1 MKLPNGFGTV
11 KKLSGRRRRPYAALI
26 TVGWRYDPV
35 KDKMVQVQKV
45 LGYAETKREAYRLL
59 EEYWQN
65 PYDLNNRQT
74 FAEVFT
80 LWSEEKYPTISDSNI
95 KGYNASYRVCE
106 DLYDKPFRDIRLAD
120 LQAVVNTC
128 GKNYPT
134 LKKLKNLFNQLYKY
148 AMMHE
153 LCNKNYAEYVS
164 IEQFKDKNPDKR
176 DANPFTREEIE
187 VLWDLSDNP
196 HYQII
201 LMLIYNGCRISELL
215 DLKKENVNLEEQY
228 FEVVSSKTD
237 NGIRRVPIADKVL
250 PFYKAWYET
259 SQCEYL
265 LRNAHQRHFDYSN
278 YYECYFQP
286 LMEQLGMEHRPH
298 DTRHTCVSMLT
309 EAGVEP
315 TVIKKI
321 VGHSGAMNL
330 TERVY
335 THLRTETLLEAIN
348 KI

>member
-1 MKLPNGFGTV
+1 
-11 KKLSGRRRRPYAALI
+11 
-26 TVGWRYDPV
+26 
-35 KDKMVQVQKV
+35 
-45 LGYAETKREAYRLL
+45 
-59 EEYWQN
+59 
-65 PYDLNNRQT
+65 
-74 FAEVFT
+74 
-80 LWSEEKYPTISDSNI
+80 
-95 KGYNASYRVCE
+95 
-106 DLYDKPFRDIRLAD
+106 
-120 LQAVVNTC
+120 
-128 GKNYPT
+128 
-134 LKKLKNLFNQLYKY
+134 
-148 AMMHE
+148 MH
-153 LCNKNYAEYVS
+153 
-164 IEQFKDKNPDKR
+164 
-176 DANPFTREEIE
+176 EEIE

-228 FEVVSSKTD
+228 FEVVASKTD

-250 PFYKAWYET
+250 PFYKAWYEN

-265 LRNAHQRHFDYSN
+265 LSNTHRRHFDYSN

-286 LMEQLGMEHRPH
+286 LMEQIGMAHRPH
-298 DTRHTCVSMLT
+298 DTRHTCITLLT

-315 TVIKKI
+315 TMIKKI
-321 VGHSGAMNL
+321 VGHSGAMTL

>member
-1 MKLPNGFGTV
+1 MKLPNGYGSV
-11 KKLSGRRRRPYAALI
+11 KKLSGKRRKPYAAII
-26 TVGWRYDPV
+26 TTGWRYDPV
-35 KDKMVQVQKV
+35 RDKPVQVQEI
-45 LGYAETKREAYRLL
+45 LGYTKTKAEALDLLNEYRKA
-59 EEYWQN
+59 
-65 PYDLNNRQT
+65 PYEIGKKLT
-74 FAEVFT
+74 FADVFA
-80 LWSEEKYPTISDSNI
+80 LWSEEKYPTISHSNVN
-95 KGYNASYRVCE
+95 GYNASYRVCE
-106 DLYDKPFRDIRLAD
+106 ALYQKPFRDIRLAD
-120 LQAVVNTC
+120 LQGVVNTC

-148 AMMHE
+148 ALMHE
-153 LCNKNYAEYVS
+153 ICSKDYAEFVS
-164 IEQFKDKNPDKR
+164 IDHFKDKNPDKR
-176 DANPFTREEIE
+176 DANPFTREEIQT
-187 VLWDLSDNP
+187 LWDLADDP

-215 DLKKENVNLEEQY
+215 DLKKENVHLEEQY
-228 FEVVSSKTD
+228 FDVVASKTD

-250 PFYKAWYET
+250 PFYKAWYES

-265 LRNAHQRHFDYSN
+265 LHNPHQRHLDYSN

-286 LMEQLGMEHRPH
+286 LMEQIGMEHRPH
-298 DTRHTCVSMLT
+298 DTRHTCITLLT

-315 TVIKKI
+315 TMIKKI
-321 VGHSGAMNL
+321 VGHSGAMTL